1 MPNDHEFFLRNGR
14 VSRRALATIAAG
26 GAAAA
31 AMLGNIRA
39 ANAVARDSLAGTP
52 GVKLIVSWTSNPT
65 DDDLKFLNEVGYK
78 YVYCP
83 VREMMTPEDMLA
95 VKKRYADA
103 GITVHDFRYFIG
115 GKAEKPLIDMMLDLP
130 GRAESMEVAK
140 TWIRN
145 TAKAGFDY
153 TGGRLMNTGLWG
165 SGEVDVRGGATA
177 REFDAASPNVHGEG
191 GTGFGTAS
199 YVKPA
204 GGVDTLYYGRKYG
217 YDELMGNFKK
227 YFVKEMVPLLEE
239 TGVFMAFHPDDPPL
253 IESLG
258 GVARFLNNYQHIRNM
273 FAAANSP
280 NVGIQM
286 CCGIWNE
293 GGDLMGKD
301 TLSALKEFWALKKYR
316 EVHFR
321 NISSPPVNGVPHFHE
336 TFQDNGYYDMYKIMK
351 TLVDI
356 DYTGVIHFDHTPKMV
371 GAPLTYPAYAAG
383 FMHACLNRAIAEPKG
398 TL

>member
-1 MPNDHEFFLRNGR
+1 MPNDQEFFHHNSR

-26 GAAAA
+26 GATAA
-31 AMLGNIRA
+31 AMLGNIRS
-39 ANAVARDSLAGTP
+39 ANAVANDSLSGTA
-52 GVKLIVSWTSNPT
+52 GVKLIIAWNISPT
-65 DDDLKFLNEVGYK
+65 DDDLKFLNEIGFK

-83 VREMMTPEDMLA
+83 TREMMTAEEMLA

-115 GKAEKPLIDMMLDLP
+115 GKAEKPLVDMMLDLP
-130 GRAESMEVAK
+130 GREESMEVAK

-165 SGEVDVRGGATA
+165 SGEADARGGATG
-177 REFDAASPNVHGEG
+177 RDFDAASPNAHGEG
-191 GTGFGTAS
+191 GTGYGTPS

-204 GGVDTLYYGRKYG
+204 GGVDTLYYGRKYS

-227 YFVKEMVPLLEE
+227 YFVKEMVPVLEE
-239 TGVFMAFHPDDPPL
+239 SCVFMAFHPDDPPL

-258 GVARFLNNYQHIRNM
+258 VVARFLNNYQHIKNM
-273 FAAANSP
+273 FAAADSP

-301 TLSALKEFWALKKYR
+301 TLSTLKEFWALKKYR
-316 EVHFR
+316 EVHLR

-356 DYTGVIHFDHTPKMV
+356 NYTGVVHFDHTPKMV

-383 FMHACLNRAIAEPKG
+383 FMHACLYRAMAEPKG
-398 TL
+398 